1 MRQPSQRY
9 DTLLQLSVCN
19 SVASRRNA
27 PVRPTSRKLTQ
38 RVRQN
43 GLPQFFHANTTI
55 RCYLGIMVLT
65 VASSWFRFL
74 MAALVAL
81 AFVAGPLAE
90 DAHAAERST
99 ICYVDHTA
107 DTAAPEDSDPSG
119 GHEHAVHTCGACHHP
134 IWRAN
139 EGVTFD
145 LITTSPR
152 FSLKPDTAVLK
163 APPYELLRPPRA

>member
-19 SVASRRNA
+19 TAASCGNA
-27 PVRPTSRKLTQ
+27 LVRHKSRKLTH

-43 GLPQFFHANTTI
+43 GLPQFFHANTTFQ
-55 RCYLGIMVLT
+55 CYLGKMVLT
-65 VASSWFRFL
+65 AASSWFRFL
-74 MAALVAL
+74 MAALIAL
-81 AFVAGPLAE
+81 AFVAGPMAK
-90 DAHAAERST
+90 DAHAGERST
-99 ICYVDHTA
+99 ICFVDHNSETA
-107 DTAAPEDSDPSG
+107 TPDDSDPSG

-139 EGVTFD
+139 EGLTVN
-145 LITTSPR
+145 LVTTSSR

>member
-1 MRQPSQRY
+1 MRRPNQRY

-19 SVASRRNA
+19 SVESRRNA
-27 PVRPTSRKLTQ
+27 LVRHKSRKLKH

-43 GLPQFFHANTTI
+43 GLPQIFHANTTFQ
-55 RCYLGIMVLT
+55 CYLGKMLLT
-65 VASSWFRFL
+65 AAYSWFRFL
-74 MAALVAL
+74 MAALIAL

-107 DTAAPEDSDPSG
+107 DTATPEDSDPSG
-119 GHEHAVHTCGACHHP
+119 GHEHAVHNCGACHHHV
-134 IWRAN
+134 WSAN
-139 EGVTFD
+139 EGLTFD
-145 LITTSPR
+145 LVTTSPR
-152 FSLKPDTAVLK
+152 FSLKPDNAVLK